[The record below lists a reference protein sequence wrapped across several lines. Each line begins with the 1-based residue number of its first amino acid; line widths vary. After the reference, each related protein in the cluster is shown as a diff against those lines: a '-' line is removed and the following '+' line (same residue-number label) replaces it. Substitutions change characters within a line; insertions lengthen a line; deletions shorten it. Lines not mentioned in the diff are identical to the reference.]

1 MITNCFGKTSLNL
14 HQCSELC
21 TTYVPLLIC
30 MKLMTFS
37 ELSMTDFA
45 KNLFP
50 KPYQI
55 TTPLKA
61 IDQSDFT
68 ADEI

>member
-1 MITNCFGKTSLNL
+1 MITNYFDKTSLSL
-14 HQCSELC
+14 HKGSELC
-21 TTYVPLLIC
+21 ITYVPPRIC

-45 KNLFP
+45 KNFFP
-50 KPYQI
+50 KTYQI

-61 IDQSDFT
+61 ID
-68 ADEI
+68 